1 MRWPFSK
8 KPEPLRPAM
17 LPADRAKVIRSMA
30 AHLETQDLI
39 NCIVTVVSDRS
50 FTADQ
55 RSRLFLR
62 LGGVVV
68 ASTPRPDQ

>member
-1 MRWPFSK
+1 MP
-8 KPEPLRPAM
+8 
-17 LPADRAKVIRSMA
+17 LPAETVKTIRAMA
-30 AHLETQDLI
+30 ARLDTHDLT
-39 NCIVTVVSDRS
+39 NCIVGMVSDRS

-68 ASTPRPDQ
+68 ATSPRPDR